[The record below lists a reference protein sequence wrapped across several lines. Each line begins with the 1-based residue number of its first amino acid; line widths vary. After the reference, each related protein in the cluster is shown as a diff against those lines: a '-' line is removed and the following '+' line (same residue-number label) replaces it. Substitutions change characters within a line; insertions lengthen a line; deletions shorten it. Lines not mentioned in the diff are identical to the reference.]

1 MIGFFETFILA
12 LLFISL
18 LMNIFL
24 YLKVKQLNTELRD
37 VGSKVEL
44 TKEELSQIRSRI
56 ERMGKEF

>member
-1 MIGFFETFILA
+1 MGFFETFILV
-12 LLFISL
+12 LLLVSL
-18 LMNIFL
+18 LMNVFL

-56 ERMGKEF
+56 EKMRREF

>member
-1 MIGFFETFILA
+1 MGFFETFILT

-18 LMNIFL
+18 IMNIFL

-56 ERMGKEF
+56 EKMRKEF